1 MADPIRLSDVLAEI
15 ARLYATVKQT
25 LDRKSLK
32 TLGTGLIAL
41 RKTINDDMLKVLNIV
56 EANGE
61 LSDQKLDQWQ
71 AQPPA
76 WRLDVL
82 KKLEQKVILED
93 SVELSEFFANVS
105 TAVIDAQKNLNAFS
119 GAYVD
124 ELEKSNSRIP
134 PTYFAIPNIKAEMKL
149 GFSEMT
155 SKGVNV
161 ILFKNE
167 QQKKQ
172 YVESTVTFELVAA
185 PPLPGRPPE
194 PAAEESVPEEG
205 LMLEDAVAEEESLVF
220 DPRFTPIVDMIP
232 DALPREESAA
242 DLSESLRLA
251 RASLFAATDRL
262 LEAKDEVTQDQQ
274 ASSVKSTKKR
284 AATKTRIAAGKTV
297 AIKVGRKAAKKTVA
311 RKSAKKSA
319 KKGRQ

>member
-1 MADPIRLSDVLAEI
+1 MADPIRLSDVVAEI
-15 ARLYATVKQT
+15 SRLYSTVKQT

-32 TLGTGLIAL
+32 ALGTGLIAL

-56 EANGE
+56 DANGE

-76 WRLDVL
+76 WKLDVL
-82 KKLEQKVILED
+82 KKLEQKVVLED

-105 TAVIDAQKNLNAFS
+105 TAVIDAQKNLNIFS
-119 GAYVD
+119 RAYVD

-134 PTYFAIPNIKAEMKL
+134 PTYFAIPSIKAEMKL
-149 GFSEMT
+149 GFSEMS

-194 PAAEESVPEEG
+194 PGPVESVPEEG
-205 LMLEDAVAEEESLVF
+205 LILESMLGPEETPFELEFPRLPLDEPKGEES
-220 DPRFTPIVDMIP
+220 
-232 DALPREESAA
+232 EA
-242 DLSESLRLA
+242 DLGESLRLA
-251 RASLFAATDRL
+251 RAALFAATDRL
-262 LEAKDEVTQDQQ
+262 LEAKEEVTQDQQ
-274 ASSVKSTKKR
+274 ASSVKAAKKR
-284 AATKTRIAAGKTV
+284 AAPKKGRAAAKPATK
-297 AIKVGRKAAKKTVA
+297 KAAKKIVA
-311 RKSAKKSA
+311 GKSA
-319 KKGRQ
+319 KKGRK

>member
-1 MADPIRLSDVLAEI
+1 MADPIRLSDILAEI
-15 ARLYATVKQT
+15 SRLYATVKQT

-32 TLGTGLIAL
+32 ALGTGLIAL

-56 EANGE
+56 DANGE

-93 SVELSEFFANVS
+93 SVELSEFFANIS

-119 GAYVD
+119 GAYVS
-124 ELEKSNSRIP
+124 ELEKNNSRIP

-149 GFSEMT
+149 GFSDMT

-194 PAAEESVPEEG
+194 PAPVESVFQEGVLLESMLAPEEG
-205 LMLEDAVAEEESLVF
+205 LGLESVPLVAVIPQLEETKEESEV
-220 DPRFTPIVDMIP
+220 
-232 DALPREESAA
+232 

-251 RASLFAATDRL
+251 RAALFAATDRL
-262 LEAKDEVTQDQQ
+262 IEAKEEVAQDQQ
-274 ASSVKSTKKR
+274 TLSAKSAKKR
-284 AATKTRIAAGKTV
+284 AAPRTAKTAGKPAATKAGKKASKKTAAGK
-297 AIKVGRKAAKKTVA
+297 ASKKT
-311 RKSAKKSA
+311 RK
-319 KKGRQ
+319 